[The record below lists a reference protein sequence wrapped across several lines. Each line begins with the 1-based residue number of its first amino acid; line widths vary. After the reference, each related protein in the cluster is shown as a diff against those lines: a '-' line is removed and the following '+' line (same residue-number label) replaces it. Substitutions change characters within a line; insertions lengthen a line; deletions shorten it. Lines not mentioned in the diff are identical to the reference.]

1 MPASKLHRPALR
13 GDYTLRS
20 HGLPPQSFYS
30 RRRPH
35 VPTTHPDTS
44 NPKAVLATHS
54 HPHTPLHSNSILT
67 MISDSQ
73 LYTLSIFLGSC
84 AMLLITLYHFLEV
97 NARDDEHLSSELT
110 DEKSGVGAVKPV
122 FAGAQ
127 ANVLSSSPAAGR
139 ERGGSVKT

>member
-1 MPASKLHRPALR
+1 
-13 GDYTLRS
+13 
-20 HGLPPQSFYS
+20 
-30 RRRPH
+30 
-35 VPTTHPDTS
+35 
-44 NPKAVLATHS
+44 
-54 HPHTPLHSNSILT
+54 

-84 AMLLITLYHFLEV
+84 AMILIALYHFLEV
-97 NARDDEHLSSELT
+97 NALDDEHLSSELT

-122 FAGAQ
+122 FVSAQ